1 MGKIV
6 LTVEIIDGGETIGD
20 KENVEAALE
29 RFGTVRILQVQE
41 PQKTQKQQE
50 MEQCSFWEQS
60 LKGTPYEGKI
70 QRFW

>member
-20 KENVEAALE
+20 KENVAAALE

>member
-20 KENVEAALE
+20 KENVAAALE

-50 MEQCSFWEQS
+50 MEQFSFWEQS